1 MKNIP
6 NFKKISFVE
15 KLENNINRKV
25 EVGLR
30 INGHIKKGLEGN
42 PLITIITVVR
52 NKSDVIEETI
62 QGAINTNM
70 ITNTDEIVSI
80 YLLPSTS

>member
-30 INGHIKKGLEGN
+30 INGHIKK
-42 PLITIITVVR
+42 V
-52 NKSDVIEETI
+52 
-62 QGAINTNM
+62 
-70 ITNTDEIVSI
+70 
-80 YLLPSTS
+80 